1 LDHLDIPVRP
11 HVLKFLTF
19 YLGAHYVLSE
29 NDQFGAYLYSQ
40 LRRPLQDAR
49 RDHVLESYAGK
60 WRVDL
65 GALDAKKHGLRLTGK
80 GAQKFNDWV
89 DSVLDT
95 EMMGF
100 VALHVRFGN
109 KIKYAI
115 EEYMRERDIREED
128 ISYET
133 LYKRYQRDA
142 GTRSATRKL
151 QAITRPGRADQAVR
165 RDLGRLPLPTPPAA
179 RPAA

>member
-1 LDHLDIPVRP
+1 MNYIDIPVRP
-11 HVLKFLTF
+11 HVLKFLHF
-19 YLGAHYVLSE
+19 YLGEQYVLSE

-49 RDHVLESYAGK
+49 RDHVLETYGAK
-60 WRVDL
+60 WRVQL

-89 DSVLDT
+89 DAVLDT

-100 VALHVRFGN
+100 VSLHVQFGN

-115 EEYMRERDIREED
+115 EQYMHERLIGEED
-128 ISYET
+128 IQYET

-142 GTRSATRKL
+142 GVRQATKKL
-151 QAITRPGRADQAVR
+151 KRITRPGRADQNVR
-165 RDLGRLPLPTPPAA
+165 RDLARRPLPTPPAA

>member
-1 LDHLDIPVRP
+1 MDHLDIPVRP

-29 NDQFGAYLYSQ
+29 DDQFGAYLYSQ

-49 RDHVLESYAGK
+49 RDHVLESYGAK
-60 WRVDL
+60 WRVAL
-65 GALDAKKHGLRLTGK
+65 GAIDAKKNGLRLTGK
-80 GAQKFNDWV
+80 GAQMFNDWV
-89 DSVLDT
+89 DSLLDT

-100 VALHVRFGN
+100 VALHVEFGN

-115 EEYMRERDIREED
+115 ERYMRERDIQEED
-128 ISYET
+128 IQYET
-133 LYKRYQRDA
+133 LYKRYQRAA
-142 GTRSATRKL
+142 GTRQAKHKL
-151 QAITRPGRADQAVR
+151 RAITRTGRPDQDVR
-165 RDLGRLPLPTPPAA
+165 RDLARLPLPTPPAP

>member
-1 LDHLDIPVRP
+1 LDHLDIPVQP
-11 HVLKFLTF
+11 HVLKFLHF
-19 YLGAHYVLSE
+19 YLGEHYVLSE

-40 LRRPLQDAR
+40 LRRPRQDAR
-49 RDHVLESYAGK
+49 RDHVLESYGAK
-60 WRVDL
+60 WRVGLD
-65 GALDAKKHGLRLTGK
+65 AQDAKKNGLRLTGK
-80 GAQKFNDWV
+80 AAQMFNDWV

-100 VALHVRFGN
+100 VSLHVRFGN

-115 EEYMRERDIREED
+115 EEYVNERGIREED

-133 LYKRYQRDA
+133 LYMRYQRA
-142 GTRSATRKL
+142 SGERKATQKL
-151 QAITRPGRADQAVR
+151 KAITRPGRADKDVR
-165 RDLGRLPLPTPPAA
+165 RDLGRLPLPTPAAA